1 MVATRQWAARL
12 FWGALLGFLV
22 AMAGWSAVILTM
34 NRNLDT
40 VSFIALWIP
49 VFGFAV
55 LGFAFGGSG
64 LLGALV
70 GAVVAVPVVF
80 GLAPVINPGLG
91 EAGGDS
97 IGFGIPAELVIFML
111 PAGVIG
117 WVGGLIDRERRDAR
131 HRS

>member
-40 VSFIALWIP
+40 VSFIALLIP

-55 LGFAFGGSG
+55 LGWHD
-64 LLGALV
+64 
-70 GAVVAVPVVF
+70 P
-80 GLAPVINPGLG
+80 
-91 EAGGDS
+91 E
-97 IGFGIPAELVIFML
+97 AELR
-111 PAGVIG
+111 AHG
-117 WVGGLIDRERRDAR
+117 RRRHRRDR
-131 HRS
+131 TRPRRRPR